1 MLSPSCSPSPV
12 HDGRLNDR
20 FRYPRDGEGWAIE
33 RLVP

>member
-1 MLSPSCSPSPV
+1 V